1 LMELKKRKKEYD
13 EYKKFE
19 EEQDAFLEIADIAH
33 ELNAK
38 GDIEGA
44 LRVERECY
52 KKYPSH

>member
-1 LMELKKRKKEYD
+1 MELKKRKKEYD